1 MGYLLIFK
9 NMQKIIKIQFWVLL
23 LGTIFAWG
31 NFGVELVDW
40 INNRECSTGCAVG
53 LVNPFLTPCFYGA
66 IFFLIAFVLSLM
78 ILKKVKE

>member
-1 MGYLLIFK
+1 
-9 NMQKIIKIQFWVLL
+9 MQKIIKIQFWVLL
-23 LGTIFAWG
+23 LGTIFAWV

-40 INNRECSTGCAVG
+40 INKRECSTGCAVG

-66 IFFLIAFVLSLM
+66 IFFLIAFVLGLM